1 MVYLLF
7 FIAAT
12 CTIFLAVKL
21 SKYVDVIKEKSSI
34 NGVLLGLMLGGA
46 TSLPEITTSVTSIII
61 NNPDIATG
69 NVLGSNLFNFM
80 ILAVVDIIFRKSK
93 IFNYSN
99 KQNTMTNLLVMAL
112 LIMISASMYFKV
124 SYHIFGIGL
133 DSIILVIVYSLG
145 MWFISKVENE
155 PSAQPVNESE
165 SQKYAK
171 FTLKRALISFIVA
184 AIFILV
190 FGSILTVSAD
200 KIATLTGID
209 ASFIGTFL
217 VAASTSLPEAVSII
231 VAVRLLNYNLAIGS
245 ILGSNT
251 FNILILI
258 FTDVLYR
265 KGSLL
270 YVSSPSHI
278 YTVLGTIVL
287 AVICMYAL
295 IRKQSKN
302 GFTYLLPSILAVIS
316 YFVVSYLMFI
326 QA

>member
-1 MVYLLF
+1 MIYFLF
-7 FIAAT
+7 FIAAS
-12 CTIFLAVKL
+12 CTIFLAIKI
-21 SKYVDVIKEKSSI
+21 SKYVDVIKEKSSV

-46 TSLPEITTSVTSIII
+46 TSLPEITTSVTSIVI

-80 ILAVVDIIFRKSK
+80 ILAVVDIIFRKTQ

-99 KQNTMTNLLVMAL
+99 KQNTMTNILVMLL
-112 LIMISASMYFKV
+112 LIFISVSIYFKI

-133 DSIILVIVYSLG
+133 DSIVIVLVYSLG
-145 MWFISKVENE
+145 MWIISRVENT
-155 PSAQPVNESE
+155 PTTQPINDSK
-165 SQKYAK
+165 KYEK
-171 FTLKRALISFIVA
+171 FTLKRAIISFVFA

-190 FGSILTVSAD
+190 FGSVLTISAD

-217 VAASTSLPEAVSII
+217 VAASTSLPEAICII
-231 VAVRLLNYNLAIGS
+231 VAIRLLNYNLAIGS

-270 YVSSPSHI
+270 YHSSPSHL
-278 YTVLGTIVL
+278 YTVLGTFVL
-287 AVICMYAL
+287 AVICMYGL

-302 GFTYLLPSILAVIS
+302 GFTYVLPSILVVIS

-326 QA
+326 QAQQ

>member
-1 MVYLLF
+1 MVYF
-7 FIAAT
+7 IFIIAASF
-12 CTIFLAVKL
+12 TIFLAVKL
-21 SKYVDVIKEKSSI
+21 SKYVDVIKEKSSV

-46 TSLPEITTSVTSIII
+46 TSLPEITTSVTSIVI

-80 ILAVVDIIFRKSK
+80 ILAVVDIIFRKSQ

-99 KQNTMTNLLVMAL
+99 KQNMMTNILVMLL
-112 LIMISASMYFKV
+112 LIFISISIYFKI

-133 DSIILVIVYSLG
+133 DSIVLVIVYGLG
-145 MWFISKVENE
+145 MWLISKVENT
-155 PSAQPVNESE
+155 SAIQPKSDSKNYE
-165 SQKYAK
+165 K
-171 FTLKRALISFIVA
+171 FTLKRAIISFIFA

-190 FGSILTVSAD
+190 FGSVLTISAD
-200 KIATLTGID
+200 KIATITGID

-265 KGSLL
+265 KGNLL
-270 YVSSPSHI
+270 FHSSPSHI

-287 AVICMYAL
+287 AIICMYGL
-295 IRKQSKN
+295 VRKKAKN
-302 GFTYLLPSILAVIS
+302 RFTYVIPSILVVIS

-326 QA
+326 QT

>member
-1 MVYLLF
+1 MA
-7 FIAAT
+7 I
-12 CTIFLAVKL
+12 KL
-21 SKYVDVIKEKSSI
+21 SKYVDVIKEKSSV

-46 TSLPEITTSVTSIII
+46 TSLPEITTSVTSIVI

-80 ILAVVDIIFRKSK
+80 ILAVVDIIFRKTR

-99 KQNTMTNLLVMAL
+99 KQNMMTNILVMLL
-112 LIMISASMYFKV
+112 LIFISVSIYFKI

-133 DSIILVIVYSLG
+133 DSIVLVLVYGLG
-145 MWFISKVENE
+145 MWFISKVENI
-155 PSAQPVNESE
+155 PTTQPIKDSK
-165 SQKYAK
+165 KYEK
-171 FTLKRALISFIVA
+171 FTLKRAIISFIFA

-190 FGSILTVSAD
+190 FGSILTISAD

-217 VAASTSLPEAVSII
+217 VAASTSLPEAVCII
-231 VAVRLLNYNLAIGS
+231 VAIRLLNYNLAIGS

-270 YVSSPSHI
+270 YHSSPNHL
-278 YTVLGTIVL
+278 YTVTGTFVL
-287 AVICMYAL
+287 AVICTYGL

-302 GFTYLLPSILAVIS
+302 NFTYVLPSILVVIS

-326 QA
+326 QAK